1 MDEERKEKT
10 QKNRNSLKSSQQ
22 LKPENMK
29 TKKKISLIVR
39 REEVYG
45 ISLWV
50 DQDFD
55 EDYYSPILEGVL
67 RDFPKSSR
75 RTIIQG
81 QEIMVINEGE
91 MRVVPDYYL
100 NKTTLEKLN

>member
-1 MDEERKEKT
+1 
-10 QKNRNSLKSSQQ
+10 
-22 LKPENMK
+22 MK
-29 TKKKISLIVR
+29 TKKKISLIVK

-67 RDFPKSSR
+67 KIFPKESR
-75 RTIIQG
+75 RTIIKG

-91 MRVVPDYYL
+91 MKVVPQYYL
-100 NKTTLEKLN
+100 NLTGDLVRQDPI